1 MAGVGAW
8 YSLSMDTSTNELV
21 VLLKEQNELLHKMY
35 DSQVKLN
42 KAQKQREWLQIG
54 LKLLPFVIVL
64 VVFLW
69 LYFSIM
75 STLNDLTSQVNGIRE
90 SVNST
95 LGLLTEQFTKMN
107 TYFSSLIISL
117 KGILPDLGNFPDL
130 IKDQFLSS

>member
-1 MAGVGAW
+1 MEGLVPW
-8 YSLSMDTSTNELV
+8 YSLCMEVSNNELV
-21 VLLKEQNELLHKMY
+21 TLLKQQNELLRKLY

-69 LYFSIM
+69 LYLSIM

-95 LGLLTEQFTKMN
+95 FGLLTEQFSKMDA
-107 TYFSSLIISL
+107 YFSSLLNSL
-117 KGILPDLGNFPDL
+117 KGLFPDLGNFPDL
-130 IKDQFLSS
+130 IKDHFLSS